1 MDDEEEEEEEEEDVE
16 EDFVTTEDTLASMSN
31 SMSVSS
37 RCTPPLTNASR
48 RCRRPAQH
56 RRVARFF
63 LLLSLPP
70 ADAASPP
77 SAADDALLLLLSSTS
92 MRTLRSPREHSFK
105 AASINTA
112 AKGATAIPSSALI
125 ALPSSWCCCIFC
137 CWPTTPELDDV
148 EAEVEV
154 AGEDAAPKRLKME
167 VIPRRTRIQPGD
179 E

>member
-77 SAADDALLLLLSSTS
+77 SAADALLLLLSSTS